1 MRSFVATSVL
11 LGLASAAAVPAIAPR
26 GGDGYGHGHGHKKF
40 NVQVGVRP
48 YYLVDNMDDGPL
60 KEKLESCSEQEFKTS
75 DFVFAHRGA
84 PLQFPEHT
92 LQSYKAAHRM
102 GAGMIECDVAFT
114 KDKQR
119 IGQRRMYIQKYNATK
134 GVILK
139 LHQVMGASLQISSW

>member
-60 KEKLESCSEQEFKTS
+60 K
-75 DFVFAHRGA
+75 
-84 PLQFPEHT
+84 
-92 LQSYKAAHRM
+92 
-102 GAGMIECDVAFT
+102 
-114 KDKQR
+114 
-119 IGQRRMYIQKYNATK
+119 
-134 GVILK
+134 
-139 LHQVMGASLQISSW
+139 